1 MNNII
6 RNFAGIKVI
15 CHLLLTAIWLY
26 WGICVHPLTF
36 GWIGWTILIGG
47 GFTYLIV
54 GAICLHEDHVSDFSD
69 DGPWWAFGYN
79 LTNLFLLGCMMY
91 YTGLYP
97 NNPSFLIWPAIFV
110 ATSLLLYGFNGFGSA
125 SLLVFITMLL
135 WLSNWGINRWYDYC
149 ILIVSIII
157 AFFSI
162 VASCFKYDE
171 DSVSEVQFHLINIGL
186 CSLVNVGLLSLL
198 FFNRLLNVGYFYN
211 ILYITIEIAL
221 FLLVVTTRFITIM
234 LLLIAGVIYW
244 WKNTEIT
251 FSSLISDL
259 SFEWMHSTWF
269 QVAACIVG
277 GILSLGLIGY
287 IIYKL
292 IPAKTVYIYKYI
304 EQKLPMMYNGLS
316 MTCPSCRK
324 TIVTGKYEE
333 SAVRGIAK
341 TTTKGLIG
349 VGGVG
354 AGAAAGSIF
363 GPLGTLAG
371 AVIGGIVTYHN
382 NKQID
387 KGVDA
392 VIDIWN
398 YEVDG
403 GRIVNF
409 KCPICGNEWVETEL
423 YGEIEH

>member
-54 GAICLHEDHVSDFSD
+54 GAICLHE
-69 DGPWWAFGYN
+69 
-79 LTNLFLLGCMMY
+79 
-91 YTGLYP
+91 
-97 NNPSFLIWPAIFV
+97 
-110 ATSLLLYGFNGFGSA
+110 
-125 SLLVFITMLL
+125 
-135 WLSNWGINRWYDYC
+135 
-149 ILIVSIII
+149 
-157 AFFSI
+157 
-162 VASCFKYDE
+162 
-171 DSVSEVQFHLINIGL
+171 
-186 CSLVNVGLLSLL
+186 
-198 FFNRLLNVGYFYN
+198 
-211 ILYITIEIAL
+211 
-221 FLLVVTTRFITIM
+221 
-234 LLLIAGVIYW
+234 
-244 WKNTEIT
+244 
-251 FSSLISDL
+251 
-259 SFEWMHSTWF
+259 
-269 QVAACIVG
+269 
-277 GILSLGLIGY
+277 
-287 IIYKL
+287 
-292 IPAKTVYIYKYI
+292 
-304 EQKLPMMYNGLS
+304 
-316 MTCPSCRK
+316 
-324 TIVTGKYEE
+324 E

-354 AGAAAGSIF
+354 AGAAVGSIF